1 MNSTKEKLNIIKKQ
15 KNSKHKNTMTL
26 KNKTL
31 FICLLSVLLIFI
43 LLISSLTNKI
53 NNESGVKVSGVV
65 INPEEYNDMILV
77 ELQPVEEENN
87 IIENEEQT
95 STEPTKDDSTN
106 NTTEKKEQ
114 PVNKNPYY
122 IKVNY
127 GSNVVTIYALDVNGN
142 YTVPVKAMLCSSG
155 KDTPRSGVY
164 KTPAKYRWILLIG
177 DVWGQYS
184 TRITGG
190 ILFHSVPYTAKSPSS
205 LKANYYDKLG
215 YSVSAGCIRLTVA
228 DAKWIYDNCPIG
240 TQVEFYS
247 SSNPG
252 PLGKPTTMKI
262 SGYPTYLKQWDPT
275 DPDPNNP
282 WIGYFRGEQNTEQ
295 APTTPEQGNTSNQN
309 GAPEQGNTSTPGIP
323 EQGNTSN
330 PDDTPGE
337 TPVTPPV
344 EDDGE
349 NSDMPNENPENNN
362 GTSNNEGT
370 NTEDDDKKDSSN
382 NSEQQTKDDNIDD
395 NEQITNGKDDIK

>member
-1 MNSTKEKLNIIKKQ
+1 MNSTKEKINIIEKQ
-15 KNSKHKNTMTL
+15 KNNSKHKNTMTL

-31 FICLLSVLLIFI
+31 FICLLSVFLMFIVLICG
-43 LLISSLTNKI
+43 LTDKI
-53 NNESGVKVSGVV
+53 NKESYVKVSGVM

-77 ELQPVEEENN
+77 ELEPVEEENVT
-87 IIENEEQT
+87 IENEEQPVAT
-95 STEPTKDDSTN
+95 PEEEQPAN
-106 NTTEKKEQ
+106 NVTVKKEQ
-114 PVNKNPYY
+114 TVNKNPYY

-127 GSNVVTIYALDVNGN
+127 GSNVVTVYTLDTNGN

-252 PLGKPTTMKI
+252 PLGKPTTIKI

-282 WIGYFRGEQNTEQ
+282 WIAYFRGEKNNTEQ
-295 APTTPEQGNTSNQN
+295 TPTTSNQGTAPEQGNTSNQN
-309 GAPEQGNTSTPGIP
+309 GTPEQGDTTNSSGTPGQTPTIP
-323 EQGNTSN
+323 PS
-330 PDDTPGE
+330 
-337 TPVTPPV
+337 
-344 EDDGE
+344 DGE
-349 NSDMPNENPENNN
+349 GENNSKPNETLENNN
-362 GTSNNEGT
+362 GTSN
-370 NTEDDDKKDSSN
+370 TESDNIGEEDKKDNEQDNSN
-382 NSEQQTKDDNIDD
+382 NSGEQTEEDDNVD
-395 NEQITNGKDDIK
+395 NNE